1 MKQVLLLKRQL
12 RSFDAS
18 LFMLYWSFLSSKW
31 HFLWWR
37 NTLVTWMLNCKCAV
51 ESNISLV
58 EVSFPISVWK
68 FISMPWW
75 IAWKANQLYFRLS
88 GDIAWNFIHKIEPS
102 WMLDVK
108 LLLTMHLF
116 LKWWV
121 CSKIKQYLYHN
132 NWLNRMN
139 KIETRL
145 FWIKL
150 NEG

>member
-37 NTLVTWMLNCKCAV
+37 DTLVTWMLNCKCAV

-108 LLLTMHLF
+108 LLLTMHLQT
-116 LKWWV
+116 WWV

>member
-1 MKQVLLLKRQL
+1 VKQVLLLKRQL

-37 NTLVTWMLNCKCAV
+37 DTLVTWMLNWKCAV

-88 GDIAWNFIHKIEPS
+88 GDIAWNFIHKIKPS

>member
-1 MKQVLLLKRQL
+1 
-12 RSFDAS
+12 
-18 LFMLYWSFLSSKW
+18 
-31 HFLWWR
+31 
-37 NTLVTWMLNCKCAV
+37 
-51 ESNISLV
+51 
-58 EVSFPISVWK
+58 
-68 FISMPWW
+68 MPWW

-139 KIETRL
+139 KIETLSLNKTNWRL
-145 FWIKL
+145 NRLTGRGWIKILFFGGLTCCLYGRSFYNLKNVFKLEIL
-150 NEG
+150 NFETLKLSANWELLP